1 MNQRQ
6 LNMLQAIEDG
16 VTQARDELKGPGSAK
31 AIAAALADIVDDTPR
46 SMGLAATAYYAAML
60 MAWKARGCPDLLT

>member
-6 LNMLQAIEDG
+6 LNMMQAIEEG
-16 VTQARDELKGPGSAK
+16 ITQARDELKGPGSAK

-46 SMGLAATAYYAAML
+46 SMGLAATAYYAAMV
-60 MAWKARGCPDLLT
+60 MAWKERGCPDLLA